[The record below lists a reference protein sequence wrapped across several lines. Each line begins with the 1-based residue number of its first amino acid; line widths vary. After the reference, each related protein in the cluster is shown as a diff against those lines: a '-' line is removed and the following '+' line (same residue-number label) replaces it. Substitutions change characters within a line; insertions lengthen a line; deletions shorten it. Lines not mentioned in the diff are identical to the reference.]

1 MQEMSVF
8 DIIGPDMIGPSSSH
22 TAGALRIALLAG
34 RMVTDKIVR
43 AEFTLYGSFAETYQ
57 GHGTDKAL
65 VAGILGFHTDDI
77 RIKNSFDYARESGLL
92 FEFILNR
99 TEKDVHP
106 NTVDIKLYTQDNEV
120 TLVRGVSIGGG
131 NCKIEKINGIEV
143 SLTGNYNTILIRQK
157 DTYGVVAYITK
168 VLSEY
173 RINIAFMRLYRE
185 NKGEIAYTIIE
196 ADQPIPKIIADKL
209 KELPNIETVNIISI

>member
-1 MQEMSVF
+1 M
-8 DIIGPDMIGPSSSH
+8 
-22 TAGALRIALLAG
+22 
-34 RMVTDKIVR
+34 
-43 AEFTLYGSFAETYQ
+43 
-57 GHGTDKAL
+57 
-65 VAGILGFHTDDI
+65 
-77 RIKNSFDYARESGLL
+77 
-92 FEFILNR
+92 
-99 TEKDVHP
+99 
-106 NTVDIKLYTQDNEV
+106 